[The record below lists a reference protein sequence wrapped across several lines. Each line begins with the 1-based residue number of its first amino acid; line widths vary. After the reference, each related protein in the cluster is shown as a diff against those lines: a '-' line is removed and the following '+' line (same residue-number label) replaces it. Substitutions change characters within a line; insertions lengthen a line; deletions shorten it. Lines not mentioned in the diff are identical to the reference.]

1 MMSGFSSDVAAA
13 ICSLTAHATNA
24 SRLARLCGPTTRR
37 ALAFAE
43 AFAGAWEAFNTD
55 RHFHM
60 VPVHVAYRRW
70 NQTGGLTVF
79 PLYAT
84 TIAVAS

>member
-1 MMSGFSSDVAAA
+1 MTVQEATQLALGYAWGAEDSSG
-13 ICSLTAHATNA
+13 
-24 SRLARLCGPTTRR
+24 TRTF
-37 ALAFAE
+37 APAGMVGTIAFAE
-43 AFAGAWEAFNTD
+43 AFAGAWEAFNTE
-55 RHFHM
+55 RIHHM

-70 NQTGGLTVF
+70 NETGGRTVF